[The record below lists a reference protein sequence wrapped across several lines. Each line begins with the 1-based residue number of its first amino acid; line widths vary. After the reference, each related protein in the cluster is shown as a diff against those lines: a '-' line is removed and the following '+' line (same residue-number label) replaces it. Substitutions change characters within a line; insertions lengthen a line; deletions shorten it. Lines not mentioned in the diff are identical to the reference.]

1 MGGHVDPGGGGIP
14 VVADEDGN
22 LQGVA
27 AVIDKD
33 YASSLLASRIG
44 AELFVISTS
53 VEKVAL
59 NWGTPEQSWVDHMTL
74 AEARAHLEQGKHFAK
89 GSMGPKIQ
97 AILSYLES
105 GGKEALITN
114 PENVERALAGETGT
128 RFRKN

>member
-1 MGGHVDPGGGGIP
+1 
-14 VVADEDGN
+14 
-22 LQGVA
+22 VA

-33 YASSLLASRIG
+33 HASSLLASVIG
-44 AELFVISTS
+44 AELFIISTA

-59 NWGTPEQSWVDHMTL
+59 NWGTPDQRWVDHMTL
-74 AEARAHLEQGKHFAK
+74 DEAKGYLAEGKHFAK

-97 AILSYLES
+97 AIVSYLER

-128 RFRKN
+128 RFTRD